1 MSKIVIVLEGGL
13 VQFVYSNDRR
23 IQVAVLD
30 YDVFEDIEPDL
41 ELDSFFFPEFDPEL
55 TVLKEWQ
62 RKKSDF
68 LAEYGQSW
76 EE

>member
-1 MSKIVIVLEGGL
+1 MSKVVIVLERGL

-30 YDVFEDIEPDL
+30 YDVFEDIEPKLD
-41 ELDSFFFPEFDPEL
+41 LDSFFFTVFDPEL

-62 RKKSDF
+62 RTKSDF
-68 LAEYGQSW
+68 LAEYGQSG